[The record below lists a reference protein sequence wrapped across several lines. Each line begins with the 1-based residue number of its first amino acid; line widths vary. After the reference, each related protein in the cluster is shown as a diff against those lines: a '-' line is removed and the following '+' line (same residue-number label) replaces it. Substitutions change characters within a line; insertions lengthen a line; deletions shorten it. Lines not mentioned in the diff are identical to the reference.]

1 MPTKKVKIGEMW
13 LRVPECWSDSRTH
26 EAYFC
31 WRFLYEC
38 SFPIFWRRD
47 YYGGLQFFEGVD
59 CG

>member
-1 MPTKKVKIGEMW
+1 MTKKVKIGE
-13 LRVPECWSDSRTH
+13 LFVRVPECWAIDKVH

-47 YYGGLQFFEGVD
+47 YFGTLQLFEGVEN
-59 CG
+59 G